1 MTDTI
6 FALASGA
13 GRAGVAVVRA
23 SGPDA
28 APALA
33 ALAGALPEPRRAV
46 LRPLK
51 ARDGTVI
58 DRALLI
64 WFPAPASFTG
74 EDVAEFHVHG
84 GPAVIEALS
93 AALMA
98 EGLRP
103 AEPGEFSRRAFAHGR
118 MDLTEA
124 EGLADLIDAETEA
137 QRLQALAQMD
147 GALGSLYGEWR
158 EALIDTLAAI
168 EGEIDFPDEDDVPE
182 GLSERA
188 GPPLRALCTGMR
200 AHLADNHRGE
210 RVRDGF
216 AIAVIGAPNAG
227 KSSFINYMARRDAA
241 IVSDIPGTTRD
252 VVEVRLIR
260 AGFVVYMADTA
271 GLREASDVIEAE
283 GVRRALARAE
293 SADMRCLMI
302 DVSRETPDADRFA
315 MLRPGDVV
323 LLNKTD
329 LASVDAPVPEGVT
342 AFAVSVKNGS
352 GLDAFNTWLDGELVA
367 RLGGA
372 EAAPLSRARHRQL
385 VERALGSLEEA
396 LSLLSSRPELAGAEV
411 NRAIRA
417 LGELTGAVDIEDVL
431 DRVFSQFCIGK

>member
-1 MTDTI
+1 MDDTVL
-6 FALASGA
+6 ALASGA

-23 SGPDA
+23 SGPLA
-28 APALA
+28 GPALV
-33 ALAGALPEPRRAV
+33 ALCGALPPPRKAV
-46 LRPLK
+46 LRALK
-51 ARDGTVI
+51 GPDGSLI
-58 DRALLI
+58 DRALAL
-64 WFPAPASFTG
+64 WFPGPDSFTG
-74 EDVAEFHVHG
+74 EDVTEFHIHG
-84 GPAVIEALS
+84 GPAVLQALS
-93 AALMA
+93 DALLA

-124 EGLADLIDAETEA
+124 EGLADLIDAETAA
-137 QRLQALAQMD
+137 QREQALAQMS
-147 GALGSLYGEWR
+147 GALGSLYGQWR

-188 GPPLRALCTGMR
+188 GPPLQALCAGMR

-216 AIAVIGAPNAG
+216 TIAVIGAPNAG
-227 KSSFINYMARRDAA
+227 KSSFINYMAQRDAA

-252 VVEVRLIR
+252 IVEVRLIR

-271 GLREASDVIEAE
+271 GLREASDTIEAE

-302 DVSRETPDADRFA
+302 DVSRETLTDAHLA
-315 MLRPGDVV
+315 MLRPGDAV
-323 LLNKTD
+323 LFNKSD
-329 LASVDAPVPEGVT
+329 LAGAPGPVPDAVA
-342 AFAVSVKNGS
+342 AFAVSVTHAT
-352 GLDAFNTWLDGELVA
+352 GLDAFNTWLDHQLSA

-372 EAAPLSRARHRQL
+372 EAAPLSRARHREL
-385 VERALGSLEEA
+385 VQRALASLEEA
-396 LSLLSSRPELAGAEV
+396 LGMLSSRPELAGAEV

>member
-1 MTDTI
+1 MDDTV

-23 SGPDA
+23 SGPLA
-28 APALA
+28 GSALA
-33 ALAGALPEPRRAV
+33 ALAGGLPPPRLAALRS
-46 LRPLK
+46 LK
-51 ARDGTVI
+51 ACDASLI
-58 DRALLI
+58 DRALVL

-74 EDVAEFHVHG
+74 EDVAEFHIHG
-84 GPAVIEALS
+84 GPAVIAALS
-93 AALMA
+93 DALVA

-124 EGLADLIDAETEA
+124 EGLMDLIDAETEA
-137 QRLQALAQMD
+137 QRRQALAQMD
-147 GALGSLYGEWR
+147 GALGALYAQWR
-158 EALIDTLAAI
+158 EALIDTLASI

-182 GLSERA
+182 GLSGRA
-188 GPPLRALCTGMR
+188 GPPLEALCAGMR

-216 AIAVIGAPNAG
+216 TLAVIGAPNAG
-227 KSSFINYMARRDAA
+227 KSSFINYMAGRHAA

-252 VVEVRLIR
+252 IVEVRLIR
-260 AGFVVYMADTA
+260 AGFVLYVADTA

-302 DVSRETPDADRFA
+302 DVSRETPDDAALA
-315 MLRPGDVV
+315 MLRPGDAV

-329 LASVDAPVPEGVT
+329 LAPANITVPAGVMS
-342 AFAVSVKNGS
+342 FAVSVREGA
-352 GLDAFNTWLDGELVA
+352 GLDAFNAWLDAELAA
-367 RLGGA
+367 RLGGT
-372 EAAPLSRARHRQL
+372 EAAPLSRARHREL
-385 VERALGSLEEA
+385 VTRALTSLEEA
-396 LSLLSSRPELAGAEV
+396 LAHLAGHPELAGAEV
-411 NRAIRA
+411 NRAVRA
-417 LGELTGAVDIEDVL
+417 LGELTGAVDVEDVL

>member
-13 GRAGVAVVRA
+13 GRAGVAIVRV

-28 APALA
+28 GSALG
-33 ALAGALPEPRRAV
+33 ALAGGLPEPRRAA
-46 LRPLK
+46 LRSLK
-51 ARDGTVI
+51 ARDGTLI
-58 DRALLI
+58 DRALLL
-64 WFPAPASFTG
+64 WFPAPQSFTG
-74 EDVAEFHVHG
+74 EDVAEFHIHG

-93 AALMA
+93 EALMA

-124 EGLADLIDAETEA
+124 EGLADLIDAETQS
-137 QRLQALAQMD
+137 QRQQALAQMG
-147 GALGSLYGEWR
+147 GALGSLYGQWR
-158 EALIDTLAAI
+158 DALIDTLASI

-188 GPPLRALCTGMR
+188 GPPLETLCASMR

-216 AIAVIGAPNAG
+216 TIAVIGAPNAG
-227 KSSFINYMARRDAA
+227 KSSFINYMAQRDAA

-252 VVEVRLIR
+252 IIEVRLIR

-293 SADMRCLMI
+293 SADMRCLLI
-302 DVSRETPDADRFA
+302 DVSRETAQENHLA
-315 MLRPGDVV
+315 MLRPGDVA

-329 LASVDAPVPEGVT
+329 LASIDAPVPEGVA
-342 AFAVSVKNGS
+342 AFAVSIKTAS
-352 GLDAFNTWLDGELVA
+352 GLDAFNAWLDSELVA

>member
-1 MTDTI
+1 MSDTI

-13 GRAGVAVVRA
+13 GRAGVAVVRV
-23 SGPDA
+23 SGPGAGA
-28 APALA
+28 ALE
-33 ALAGALPEPRRAV
+33 ALAGSLPEARRAV
-46 LRPLK
+46 LKTLK
-51 ARDGTVI
+51 DRSGALI
-58 DRALLI
+58 DRALLL
-64 WFPAPASFTG
+64 WLPGPASFTG
-74 EDVAEFHVHG
+74 EDVAEFHIHG
-84 GPAVIEALS
+84 GSAVIEALS
-93 AALMA
+93 VALLA

-147 GALGSLYGEWR
+147 GALASVYGQWR
-158 EALIDTLAAI
+158 EALVDTLAAI

-188 GPPLRALCTGMR
+188 GPPLKMLCDSMQ

-216 AIAVIGAPNAG
+216 TIAVIGEPNAG
-227 KSSFINYMARRDAA
+227 KSSLINYLAKRDAA
-241 IVSDIPGTTRD
+241 IVSEIPGTTRD
-252 VVEVRLIR
+252 IVEVRLIR
-260 AGFVVYMADTA
+260 AGFVVYVADTA

-283 GVRRALARAE
+283 GIRRALARAE
-293 SADMRCLMI
+293 SADMRCLLV
-302 DVSRETPDADRFA
+302 DVSRETPGHDTLG
-315 MLRPGDVV
+315 MLRRGDAV
-323 LLNKTD
+323 LFNKTD
-329 LASVDAPVPEGVT
+329 IAHRSAPVPDGVT
-342 AFAVSVKNGS
+342 AFSVSVTQGF
-352 GLDAFNTWLDGELVA
+352 GLDAFEAWLEAQLAA
-367 RLGGA
+367 RLGSA

-385 VERALGSLEEA
+385 VERALQSLQQA
-396 LSLLSSRPELAGAEV
+396 LELLDGRPELAGAEV

-417 LGELTGAVDIEDVL
+417 LEELTGAVDIEDVL

>member
-13 GRAGVAVVRA
+13 GRAGVAIVRV

-28 APALA
+28 GPALA
-33 ALAGALPEPRRAV
+33 ALAGSMPDPRRAA
-46 LRPLK
+46 LRSLN
-51 ARDGTVI
+51 ARDGSLI
-58 DRALLI
+58 DRALLL
-64 WFPAPASFTG
+64 WFPAPQSFTG
-74 EDVAEFHVHG
+74 EDVAEFHIHG

-93 AALMA
+93 EAFIA

-103 AEPGEFSRRAFAHGR
+103 AEPGEFSRRAFAHGQ

-124 EGLADLIDAETEA
+124 EGLADLIDAETQT
-137 QRLQALAQMD
+137 QRQQALAQMG

-158 EALIDTLAAI
+158 DALIDTLAAI

-188 GPPLRALCTGMR
+188 GPPLEALRASMR

-216 AIAVIGAPNAG
+216 TIAVIGAPNAG
-227 KSSFINYMARRDAA
+227 KSSLINYMAQRDAA

-252 VVEVRLIR
+252 IIEVRLIR

-283 GVRRALARAE
+283 GVRRALARAQ

-302 DVSRETPDADRFA
+302 DVSRETLDADRFA
-315 MLRPGDVV
+315 MLRPGDVT

-329 LASVDAPVPEGVT
+329 LASVDAPVPEGVA
-342 AFAVSVKNGS
+342 AFAVSVKTAS
-352 GLDAFNTWLDGELVA
+352 GLDAFNAWLDGELVA

-385 VERALGSLEEA
+385 VERALASLEEA

>member
-6 FALASGA
+6 FALASGS
-13 GRAGVAVVRA
+13 GRAGVAIVRV

-28 APALA
+28 GPALA
-33 ALAGALPEPRRAV
+33 ALAGSLPEPRRAA
-46 LRPLK
+46 LRSLK
-51 ARDGTVI
+51 ARDGTLI
-58 DRALLI
+58 DRALLL
-64 WFPAPASFTG
+64 WFPAPQSFTG
-74 EDVAEFHVHG
+74 EDVAEFHIHG
-84 GPAVIEALS
+84 GPAVIEALIE
-93 AALMA
+93 ALMA

-124 EGLADLIDAETEA
+124 EGLADLIDAETQT
-137 QRLQALAQMD
+137 QRQQALAQMG
-147 GALGSLYGEWR
+147 GALGSLYGQWR
-158 EALIDTLAAI
+158 DALIDALASI

-188 GPPLRALCTGMR
+188 GPPLEALCDSMR

-216 AIAVIGAPNAG
+216 TIAVIGAPNAG
-227 KSSFINYMARRDAA
+227 KSSLINYMAQRDAA

-252 VVEVRLIR
+252 IIEVRLIR

-315 MLRPGDVV
+315 MLRAGDVA

-329 LASVDAPVPEGVT
+329 LASIDAPVPEGVA
-342 AFAVSVKNGS
+342 AFPVSVTQAS
-352 GLDAFNTWLDGELVA
+352 GLDAFNAWLDGELVA

>member
-1 MTDTI
+1 MSDTI

-13 GRAGVAVVRA
+13 GRAGVAVVRV
-23 SGPDA
+23 SGPGA
-28 APALA
+28 GA
-33 ALAGALPEPRRAV
+33 ALETLAGSLPEARRAV
-46 LRPLK
+46 LRTL
-51 ARDGTVI
+51 R
-58 DRALLI
+58 DRAGAQIDKALLL
-64 WFPAPASFTG
+64 WLPAPASFTG
-74 EDVAEFHVHG
+74 EDVAEFHIHG
-84 GPAVIEALS
+84 GSAVIEALS
-93 AALMA
+93 VALLA
-98 EGLRP
+98 EGFRP

-147 GALGSLYGEWR
+147 GALASVYGRWR
-158 EALIDTLAAI
+158 EALVDTLAAI

-188 GPPLRALCTGMR
+188 GPTLKVLCDSMR

-216 AIAVIGAPNAG
+216 TIAVIGEPNAG
-227 KSSFINYMARRDAA
+227 KSSLINYLAKRDAA
-241 IVSDIPGTTRD
+241 IVSEIPGTTRD
-252 VVEVRLIR
+252 IVEVRLIR
-260 AGFVVYMADTA
+260 TGFVVYVADTA

-283 GVRRALARAE
+283 GIRRALARAE
-293 SADMRCLMI
+293 SADMRCLVV
-302 DVSRETPDADRFA
+302 DVSRETPGHDTLA
-315 MLRPGDVV
+315 MLRCGDAA
-323 LLNKTD
+323 LFNKTD
-329 LASVDAPVPEGVT
+329 IAHRSTPVPDGVT
-342 AFAVSVKNGS
+342 AFSVSVTQGF
-352 GLDAFNTWLDGELVA
+352 GLDAFEAWLDAELAA
-367 RLGGA
+367 RLGSA

-385 VERALGSLEEA
+385 VERALQSLQQA
-396 LSLLSSRPELAGAEV
+396 LELLDGRPELAGAEV

>member
-6 FALASGA
+6 FALASGS
-13 GRAGVAVVRA
+13 GRAGVAIVRV

-28 APALA
+28 GPALA
-33 ALAGALPEPRRAV
+33 ALAGGLPDPRRAA
-46 LRPLK
+46 LRSLN
-51 ARDGTVI
+51 ARDGSLI
-58 DRALLI
+58 DRALLL
-64 WFPAPASFTG
+64 WFPAPRSFTG
-74 EDVAEFHVHG
+74 EDVAEFHIHG
-84 GPAVIEALS
+84 GPAVIEALIE
-93 AALMA
+93 ALMA

-103 AEPGEFSRRAFAHGR
+103 AEPGEFSRRAFAHGQ

-124 EGLADLIDAETEA
+124 EGLADLIDAETQT
-137 QRLQALAQMD
+137 QRQQALAQMG

-158 EALIDTLAAI
+158 DALIDTLAAI

-188 GPPLRALCTGMR
+188 GPPLEALCASMR

-216 AIAVIGAPNAG
+216 TIAVIGAPNAG
-227 KSSFINYMARRDAA
+227 KSSLINYMAQRDAA

-252 VVEVRLIR
+252 IIEVRLIR

-302 DVSRETPDADRFA
+302 DVSRETPDEATFA
-315 MLRPGDVV
+315 MLRAGDVA

-329 LASVDAPVPEGVT
+329 LVSVNAPVPEGVA
-342 AFAVSVKNGS
+342 AFAVSVKTAS
-352 GLDAFNTWLDGELVA
+352 GLDAFNAWLDDELVA

>member
-13 GRAGVAVVRA
+13 GRAGIAVVRA
-23 SGPDA
+23 SGPEAGRVLSVLADGL
-28 APALA
+28 PA
-33 ALAGALPEPRRAV
+33 PRRAA
-46 LRPLK
+46 LRALTGP
-51 ARDGTVI
+51 DGTTI
-58 DRALLI
+58 DKALLL
-64 WFPAPASFTG
+64 WFPGPASFTG
-74 EDVAEFHVHG
+74 EDVAEFHIHG
-84 GPAVIEALS
+84 GPAVIAALIE
-93 AALMA
+93 ALMA

-137 QRLQALAQMD
+137 QRLQALAQMG
-147 GALGSLYGEWR
+147 GALASLYGEWR
-158 EALIDTLAAI
+158 EALIETLAAI

-188 GPPLRALCTGMR
+188 GPPLQALCASMR

-210 RVRDGF
+210 RIRDGF
-216 AIAVIGAPNAG
+216 TIAVIGEPNAG
-227 KSSFINYMARRDAA
+227 KSSFINCMANREAA

-252 VVEVRLIR
+252 IVEVRLIR

-271 GLREASDVIEAE
+271 GLREASDTIEAE

-302 DVSRETPDADRFA
+302 DVSRETLDMAHIA
-315 MLRPGDVV
+315 MLRPGDAV

-329 LASVDAPVPEGVT
+329 LGSAVLAVPEGV
-342 AFAVSVKNGS
+342 ASFAVSVTQAV
-352 GLDAFNTWLDGELVA
+352 GLQAFNAWLDGELVA

-396 LSLLSSRPELAGAEV
+396 LSLLASRPELAGAEV

>member
-1 MTDTI
+1 MDDTI

-28 APALA
+28 GPALA
-33 ALAGALPEPRRAV
+33 ALTGGLPAPRQAALRS
-46 LRPLK
+46 LK
-51 ARDGTVI
+51 GRDGTLI
-58 DRALLI
+58 DRALVL

-74 EDVAEFHVHG
+74 EDVAEFHIHG
-84 GPAVIEALS
+84 GPAVLQALS
-93 AALMA
+93 DALLA

-124 EGLADLIDAETEA
+124 EGLADLIDAETQA
-137 QRLQALAQMD
+137 QREQALAQMG

-158 EALIDTLAAI
+158 EALIETLASI

-188 GPPLRALCTGMR
+188 GPPLQALCAGMR

-216 AIAVIGAPNAG
+216 AIAVIGAPNTG
-227 KSSFINYMARRDAA
+227 KSSFINYMAQRDAA

-252 VVEVRLIR
+252 IVEVRLIR
-260 AGFVVYMADTA
+260 AGFVVYVADTA
-271 GLREASDVIEAE
+271 GLREASDTIEAE

-293 SADMRCLMI
+293 SADMRCLVV
-302 DVSRETPDADRFA
+302 DVSRETPQDAHLA

-323 LLNKTD
+323 LFNKSD
-329 LASVDAPVPEGVT
+329 LAGAPGSVPDGVA
-342 AFAVSVKNGS
+342 AFPVSVTRAT

-385 VERALGSLEEA
+385 VERALTSLEEA